1 MTSTLQTVKALDERS
16 QAVELDS
23 QSDLQWL
30 IQNFDLILS
39 MGYALLQDL
48 EKLTDDKDIKRFI
61 KGRGGKKFVEP
72 YTQIASWY
80 RSLSKEWCDKIRC
93 LPFWNIEK
101 NQWAKLAQLT
111 LEQLEEWYE
120 EIIEL
125 SEALFLKNGTKLLSP
140 RVLNQTVS
148 KFLPKSPKKTLP
160 LGKLLEDEDYEV
172 LRNIPEYDFTEDSF
186 EAFKSEVVELVDE
199 EPVTEDLFSPL
210 EKRGFE
216 PKLILSKTDCLVL
229 KHQKELDKK
238 DEQINTLTEKSDQQE
253 QLLTQHQQ
261 LIEQL
266 TERLTKLEQER
277 TPVNPL
283 V

>member
-1 MTSTLQTVKALDERS
+1 MRS
-16 QAVELDS
+16 
-23 QSDLQWL
+23 
-30 IQNFDLILS
+30 
-39 MGYALLQDL
+39 
-48 EKLTDDKDIKRFI
+48 
-61 KGRGGKKFVEP
+61 
-72 YTQIASWY
+72 
-80 RSLSKEWCDKIRC
+80 

-111 LEQLEEWYE
+111 LEELEEWYE

-125 SEALFLKNGTKLLSP
+125 SEAFSLKKGTKLLSP
-140 RVLNQTVS
+140 RLLNQTIA
-148 KFLPKSPKKTLP
+148 KFLPQSPKKTLA
-160 LGKLLEDEDYEV
+160 LGKILEDEDYEV
-172 LRNIPEYDFTEDSF
+172 LRNITEYDFTEDTL
-186 EAFKSEVVELVDE
+186 EDFKSEVLELVDDA
-199 EPVTEDLFSPL
+199 PVTEDLFSPL
-210 EKRGFE
+210 EKRGFD

-238 DEQINTLTEKSDQQE
+238 DEQINTLTEKSDKQE